1 MSWYY
6 ADEGVRRGPVSP
18 QEFQELIQSGRVR
31 DHMLVWTAGMPEWK
45 PLAQV
50 ADAVRLPPP
59 LPGLSAEPGGPAFAP
74 AMAAVRFGGFW
85 QRVLARMIDG
95 FILWFV
101 GQILG
106 GAVVAMAIP
115 GALKSFVIEPGEQ
128 PSPEQMMVIGQA
140 LLLIFATSL
149 VVGLVYDLIF
159 LRSFSATPGKMAL
172 GLKVKKADGTALSVG
187 LIIGRHFAQFL
198 SALPLGVGY
207 LLAAFDP
214 EKRALHDHVCGTRV
228 VQEK

>member
-101 GQILG
+101 GQVLG

-115 GALKSFVIEPGEQ
+115 GP
-128 PSPEQMMVIGQA
+128 
-140 LLLIFATSL
+140 
-149 VVGLVYDLIF
+149 
-159 LRSFSATPGKMAL
+159 
-172 GLKVKKADGTALSVG
+172 
-187 LIIGRHFAQFL
+187 
-198 SALPLGVGY
+198 
-207 LLAAFDP
+207 
-214 EKRALHDHVCGTRV
+214 
-228 VQEK
+228 